1 MKFAV
6 VFKKFI
12 SIFKIILLMIYK
24 NFSMVNQNTNNIKN
38 KTNEKLIKCSFC
50 GGEVDKKLI
59 TKDESFGDICILCK
73 TKMKCFQII

>member
-24 NFSMVNQNTNNIKN
+24 NFSMVNQNTNNIK
-38 KTNEKLIKCSFC
+38 
-50 GGEVDKKLI
+50 
-59 TKDESFGDICILCK
+59 
-73 TKMKCFQII
+73 IIYLNI